1 MVLTASVKKD
11 ILKNVQQ
18 WYAVYTRPQCEK
30 RVHKALQN
38 LQLQVYLP
46 VTNVLRQWSDR
57 KKVLSKPLFPSYL
70 FTKIYVENIA
80 TVMQTNGVVRI
91 ISSNGE
97 PIAIPEE
104 HIESIRQVLE
114 AGYQFLIHPYFSVEK
129 GDWVRVVSGS
139 LKGVR
144 GIVITDSS
152 DDHLLIMIKSVGKT
166 VSVNVEKKHLRPI
179 LNTKGKGNL
188 HGM

>member
-1 MVLTASVKKD
+1 MLTASVKKD
-11 ILKNVQQ
+11 DPKSDQQ

-30 RVHKALQN
+30 RVHKALQS
-38 LQLQVYLP
+38 LQLEVYLP
-46 VTNVLRQWSDR
+46 LTNVLRQWSDR

-70 FTKIYVENIA
+70 FTKIYVDNIA

-91 ISSNGE
+91 ISFNGK
-97 PIAIPEE
+97 PIAIPAEQ
-104 HIESIRQVLE
+104 IIAIRQILE

-139 LKGVR
+139 LQGIK
-144 GIVITDSS
+144 GIVIADSS
-152 DDHLLIMIKSVGKT
+152 DNRLLIMIKSIGKT
-166 VSVNVEKKHLRPI
+166 VSVNIEKKHLRPI
-179 LNTKGKGNL
+179 LKTKGKGHL